1 MMMKREIM
9 QRKIRKEDDIKRIEF
24 FEELDEFL
32 KNLLITFV
40 LL

>member
-1 MMMKREIM
+1 M